1 MSQLMLENFLA
12 LGHQAMAAN
21 QAQASVDYFCKA
33 VELDGANAQAYLS
46 LGAAMFKLNQY
57 RACLECIDKVL
68 TLNPDCPEAYNTQGL
83 ALKALGKNQDAIA
96 SFNKAIAL
104 QAYFPEAYLNL
115 AAAYRG
121 ERRLPEALRAIQK
134 AIDQKPGYA
143 QAHSNQGNIYQDLH
157 QLDAAIASFDKAIA
171 LAPDLAEAYFNK
183 SIALLLQGDYKVGW
197 PLYEWRWVNDNK
209 AALNR
214 HPQLEVWSGKQSLQ
228 GKRILIQSEQGFG
241 DTIQF
246 CRFIRRVSELG
257 AYVVFEVDLVLA
269 SLMRSVRGVDEIL
282 IKGQPVPPADY
293 KVQLMSLPG
302 LFGLGL
308 KDVGVDGA
316 YIHVSPEKSKKWA
329 TEMANQRQSVGIVWR
344 GSPNHQNDKNR
355 SIPLENFLAKLP
367 KDKRYLSL
375 QLKTSAQEK
384 EILKR
389 FGILELA
396 HEISDFEDTAAI
408 CQNIAG
414 VVCVDTSVAHL
425 CGALD
430 VSCEVVLD
438 VNPDWRWMLEKN
450 DSHWYNNMQL
460 LRLANSTK
468 EINNFLKDLT

>member
-1 MSQLMLENFLA
+1 MSQPTLENLLA

-21 QAQASVDYFCKA
+21 KAEAGVDYFCKA

-57 RACLECIDKVL
+57 RACLECTDKVL
-68 TLNPDCPEAYNTQGL
+68 ALNPTCPEAYNTQGL

-96 SFNKAIAL
+96 SLNKAIAL

-121 ERRLPEALRAIQK
+121 ERRLPEALRSIQK
-134 AIDQKPGYA
+134 AIAQKPDYA

-157 QLDAAIASFDKAIA
+157 QLDAAIASFDKAIS
-171 LAPDLAEAYFNK
+171 LEPDLAEAYFNK
-183 SIALLLQGDYKVGW
+183 SIALLLKGDYKAGW

-214 HPQLEVWSGKQSLQ
+214 HPHLEVWSGKQSLQ

-246 CRFIRRVSELG
+246 CRFIRLVSALG
-257 AYVVFEVDLVLA
+257 AHVIFEVDSVLA
-269 SLMRSVRGVDEIL
+269 SLMSSVLGVNKIL
-282 IKGQPVPPADY
+282 IKGQLVPTADY

-302 LFGLGL
+302 LLGL
-308 KDVGVDGA
+308 ELQDVGVNGP
-316 YIHVSPEKSKKWA
+316 YIHVSSEKAKKWA
-329 TEMANQRQSVGIVWR
+329 TEMTNQRQNIGIVWR
-344 GSPNHQNDKNR
+344 GSPNHQNDKKR
-355 SIPLENFLAKLP
+355 SILLENFLAKLP

-375 QLKTSAQEK
+375 QLETSAQEK
-384 EILKR
+384 EILQR
-389 FGILELA
+389 FGVLELA

-408 CQNIAG
+408 CQNLAR

-425 CGALD
+425 CGALE
-430 VSCEVVLD
+430 VSCQVLLD
-438 VNPDWRWMLEKN
+438 VNPDWRWMLGEIK
-450 DSHWYNNMQL
+450 SSWYESIQL
-460 LRLANSTK
+460 VRAENIHSGAYLGV
-468 EINNFLKDLT
+468 

>member
-46 LGAAMFKLNQY
+46 LGAAMFKLNQF

-183 SIALLLQGDYKVGW
+183 SIALLLQGDYKAGW

-214 HPQLEVWSGKQSLQ
+214 HPHLEVWSGKQSLQ

-257 AYVVFEVDLVLA
+257 AYVVFEVDAVLA
-269 SLMRSVRGVDEIL
+269 SLMSRVQGVNEIL
-282 IKGQPVPPADY
+282 IKGQPAPPADY

-308 KDVGVDGA
+308 QDVGVDGA
-316 YIHVSPEKSKKWA
+316 YIHASPEKSKKWA

-367 KDKRYLSL
+367 KGQRYISL
-375 QLKTSAQEK
+375 QLETSAQEK

-389 FGILELA
+389 MGVAEVTA
-396 HEISDFEDTAAI
+396 EISNFEDTAAI
-408 CQNIAG
+408 CQCLAG
-414 VVCVDTSVAHL
+414 VVSVDTSVSHL

-430 VSCEVVLD
+430 VPCEVLLG
-438 VNPDWRWMLEKN
+438 VNPDWRWMLEPSDSAWYPAVTLHRIN
-450 DSHWYNNMQL
+450 DSQ
-460 LRLANSTK
+460 
-468 EINNFLKDLT
+468 E

>member
-1 MSQLMLENFLA
+1 MSQPTLENFLA

-21 QAQASVDYFCKA
+21 KAEAGVDFFCKA
-33 VELDGANAQAYLS
+33 VELDGANAQAYLA
-46 LGAAMFKLNQY
+46 LGAAMFKLKQY
-57 RACLECIDKVL
+57 RACLECIEKVL
-68 TLNPDCPEAYNTQGL
+68 ALDRECAEAYNTQGL

-96 SFNKAIAL
+96 SFDKAIAI
-104 QAYFPEAYLNL
+104 QAEFPEAYLNL

-134 AIDQKPGYA
+134 AIDEKPGYA

-157 QLDAAIASFDKAIA
+157 QLDAAVAAFDKAIA
-171 LAPDLAEAYFNK
+171 LEPDLAEVYFNK
-183 SIALLLQGDYKVGW
+183 SIALLLQGDYKAGW

-214 HPQLEVWSGKQSLQ
+214 HPHLEHWNGKQSLQ

-308 KDVGVDGA
+308 QDVGVDGA
-316 YIHVSPEKSKKWA
+316 YISVSPEKSKKWA
-329 TEMANQRQSVGIVWR
+329 AEMAHQRQSVGIVWR

-355 SIPLENFLAKLP
+355 SMPLERFLSKLP
-367 KDKRYLSL
+367 NDQRYLSL
-375 QLKTSAQEK
+375 QLGTNALEK
-384 EILKR
+384 EILQR
-389 FGILELA
+389 FGAREVTA
-396 HEISDFEDTAAI
+396 EICDFEDTAAI
-408 CQNIAG
+408 CQNLAG

-430 VSCEVVLD
+430 VPCEVLLD
-438 VNPDWRWMLEKN
+438 VNPDWRWMLKKN
-450 DSHWYNNMQL
+450 DSHWYNNVQL
-460 LRLANSTK
+460 LRLAQSTK
-468 EINNFLKDLT
+468 EIKNFLRGLS

>member
-68 TLNPDCPEAYNTQGL
+68 ALNPTCPEAYNTQGL

-134 AIDQKPGYA
+134 AIAQKPDYA

-157 QLDAAIASFDKAIA
+157 QLDAAIAAFDKAIS
-171 LAPDLAEAYFNK
+171 LEPDLAEAYFNK
-183 SIALLLQGDYKVGW
+183 SIALLLKGDYKAGW

-214 HPQLEVWSGKQSLQ
+214 QHHLEVWSGKQPLQ

-246 CRFIRRVSELG
+246 CRFIRRVAALG
-257 AYVVFEVDLVLA
+257 AHVVFEVDAVLA
-269 SLMRSVRGVDEIL
+269 SLMRSVQGVHEIL
-282 IKGQPVPPADY
+282 IKGQPVPPSDY

-302 LFGLGL
+302 LFGLEL
-308 KDVGVDGA
+308 QDVGVNGA
-316 YIHVSPEKSKKWA
+316 YVHVSPEKAKKWK
-329 TEMANQRQSVGIVWR
+329 TEMANQRHKIGIIWR
-344 GSPNHQNDKNR
+344 GSPNHLNDKNR
-355 SIPLENFLAKLP
+355 SIPLENFLTRLS
-367 KDKRYLSL
+367 KDRDYVSL
-375 QLKTSAQEK
+375 QLETSDREK
-384 EILKR
+384 EILMQR
-389 FGILELA
+389 GVREA
-396 HEISDFEDTAAI
+396 TAEIRDFEDTAAI
-408 CQNIAG
+408 CQNLAG

-425 CGALD
+425 CGAMNTP
-430 VSCEVVLD
+430 CEVLLD
-438 VNPDWRWMLEKN
+438 VNPDWRWMLKVIT
-450 DSHWYNNMQL
+450 SCWYESIQL
-460 LRLANSTK
+460 NRIFKAK
-468 EINNFLKDLT
+468 IYE